1 MAWTYQIAQAV
12 PPDRG
17 EKPSLGA
24 SRIRQAKQ
32 SLCERLAGLI
42 YGCRADDSESDDTKR
57 GFWKLPLNK
66 LESAPN
72 SEAEKGI
79 VYTKVVDDITELFY
93 KDDDGN
99 EVKITTKGKLG
110 DADLDA
116 VFKSVTVGET
126 NILDKIY
133 PIGSIYTN
141 AAVNTNP
148 ATLLGFGTWVAF
160 GEGRVLLGNGDGY
173 AAGETG
179 GAKTVNLS
187 HTHEFTSA
195 WPSTATP
202 RSPEQLVVGRTGLTQ
217 ISDAWTPS
225 GNKTTLSSGSTTQ
238 NIINP
243 YIVVYMW
250 RRTA

>member
-116 VFKSVTVGET
+116 VFKSVTVGDT

-133 PIGSIYTN
+133 PVGSIYTN
-141 AAVNTNP
+141 AAVDTNP
-148 ATLLGFGTWVAF
+148 ATLLGFGTWAAF
-160 GEGRVLLGNGDGY
+160 GSGKVLVGVDADDSDFN
-173 AAGETG
+173 EVQKTG
-179 GAKTVNLS
+179 GAKTHTLTTNEMPAHVHSGVPQIGSVYKFQITESEVNK
-187 HTHEFTSA
+187 TADTK
-195 WPSTATP
+195 STA
-202 RSPEQLVVGRTGLTQ
+202 SAGGGAAHNNLQ
-217 ISDAWTPS
+217 
-225 GNKTTLSSGSTTQ
+225 
-238 NIINP
+238 P
-243 YIVVYMW
+243 YITVYMW